1 MILTNLI
8 LNTMKIKHI
17 NRILNGKTL
26 GFTSAAFAF
35 ALNANAQAEV
45 AVEEKS
51 SGFVELVSSLSLE
64 ETILLILITFLI
76 LILFYFLSVV
86 QTLIQVL
93 IGEVAEKAKEKGI
106 EFKPKKKSFFTQLME
121 KLTEAKTVEEAPELL
136 IDHDYDGI
144 QELDNSLP
152 PWWKWMFYITIVWAF
167 FYLVNYHVVPIWN
180 EGKHQAALYDDEIE
194 EGKRQLEE
202 YKLKAADFVD
212 ETTVTMVTDAAVIA
226 KGKAKFDE
234 VCAACHGNQG
244 QGEVGPNLTDEYWL
258 HGGDIQSV
266 FKIIKYGVPEKGMI
280 SWQDQLKPSEMQAVA
295 SYILTLQGT
304 NPANPKEPQGELY
317 KPETAPAEADSVIVE

>member
-1 MILTNLI
+1 
-8 LNTMKIKHI
+8 MKIKGI
-17 NRILNGKTL
+17 NRLLNGKIL
-26 GFTSAAFAF
+26 GLISAAFAF
-35 ALNANAQAEV
+35 SLNANAQAEET
-45 AVEEKS
+45 VEEKS
-51 SGFVELVSSLSLE
+51 SGLVNLVSSLSLE
-64 ETILLILITFLI
+64 ETLLLILVTFLI

-106 EFKPKKKSFFTQLME
+106 EFKPKKKSLYSQLME

-152 PWWKWMFYITIVWAF
+152 PWWKWMFYISIVWSV
-167 FYLVNYHVVPIWN
+167 FYLINYHVVPIWN
-180 EGKHQAALYDDEIE
+180 EGKLQAALYDDQIE

-212 ETTVTMVTDAAVIA
+212 ETTVTMATDPTVIS
-226 KGKAKFDE
+226 KGKAKYEE
-234 VCAACHGNQG
+234 VCAACHGVQG
-244 QGEVGPNLTDEYWL
+244 QGEVGPNLADEYWL

-266 FKIIKYGVPEKGMI
+266 FKTIKYGIPEKGMI

-295 SYILTLQGT
+295 SYILTMQGT
-304 NPANPKEPQGELY
+304 NPPNAKEPQGELY
-317 KPETAPAEADSVIVE
+317 KPEAATESADTLSVE

>member
-1 MILTNLI
+1 
-8 LNTMKIKHI
+8 MKFKHI
-17 NRILNGKTL
+17 LRILNSKSL

-35 ALNANAQAEV
+35 SLYANAQAEV
-45 AVEEKS
+45 AVEEEGN
-51 SGFVELVSSLSLE
+51 GFLELVSSLSLE
-64 ETILLILITFLI
+64 QTILLILIGFLI

-93 IGEVAEKAKEKGI
+93 VGEVAEKAKEKGI
-106 EFKPKKKSFFTQLME
+106 EFKPKKKSFYSQLME
-121 KLTEAKTVEEAPELL
+121 KLTDAKTVEEAPELL

-152 PWWKWMFYITIVWAF
+152 PWWKWMFYITIVWSF
-167 FYLVNYHVVPIWN
+167 FYLVNYHLVPIWN
-180 EGKHQAALYDDEIE
+180 EGKHQAALYDDQME

-212 ETTVTMVTDAAVIA
+212 ETTVTMVTDAAVIS

-234 VCAACHGNQG
+234 VCAACHGAQG
-244 QGEVGPNLTDEYWL
+244 QGEVGPNLADEYWL

-266 FKIIKYGVPEKGMI
+266 FKSIKYGIPEKGMI

-304 NPANPKEPQGELY
+304 NPANPKEPQGDLY
-317 KPETAPAEADSVIVE
+317 KPDAVSLEVDSTQVE